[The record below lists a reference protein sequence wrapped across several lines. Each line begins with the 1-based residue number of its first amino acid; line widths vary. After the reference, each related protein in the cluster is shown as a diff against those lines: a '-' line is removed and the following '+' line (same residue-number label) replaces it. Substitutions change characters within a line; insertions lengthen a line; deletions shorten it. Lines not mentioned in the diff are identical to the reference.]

1 MGDINTSQEL
11 LCIGARGL
19 LTREMLP
26 NPKTMLITHIIFS
39 NFISIT
45 ATFGNLLILV
55 AIWRRPSLRSPSI
68 TLLFSLALS
77 DLFVGLIVV
86 PLNSG
91 VLVELFKNQNYVI
104 SCTLLK
110 LCGISFLISTE
121 VTLLTVTAISV
132 DRYLA
137 IYIHL
142 RYEQVVTGK
151 RTKMLISCLWIASG
165 LHSTV
170 WVCYGYLDVPLI
182 IFASIITTC
191 LITVTFTWI
200 KIYQVV
206 RHHQAQIQDQFHHVQ
221 GQQFN
226 MAIFKKSAI
235 NNGIVLVFFLVCY
248 FPCLISAILLA
259 YEATPSFKTT
269 AAFTFLL
276 VFLNSSLNRLVY
288 CWGNR
293 NIRAS
298 AKATLMKLFC
308 QVVEQ

>member
-1 MGDINTSQEL
+1 MTSTCTSQEL
-11 LCIGARGL
+11 LCFGARGL

-26 NPKTMLITHIIFS
+26 NAKTMLITHIVFS

-45 ATFGNLLILV
+45 ATFGNLLRILV
-55 AIWRRPSLRSPSI
+55 AIWRRPSLRSTSI

-110 LCGISFLISTE
+110 LCGISFLMLTE

-151 RTKMLISCLWIASG
+151 RTKILISCPWIASG

-170 WVCYGYLDVPLI
+170 WVYYGYLDVPLI

-226 MAIFKKSAI
+226 MVIFKKSAI
-235 NNGIVLVFFLVCY
+235 NTGIVLVFYLVCY
-248 FPCLISAILLA
+248 FPCLISAILQ
-259 YEATPSFKTT
+259 ATPSFKTT

-276 VFLNSSLNRLVY
+276 VYLNSSLNPLVY

-308 QVVEQ
+308 QAVEQ

>member
-104 SCTLLK
+104 SCTL
-110 LCGISFLISTE
+110 
-121 VTLLTVTAISV
+121 
-132 DRYLA
+132 
-137 IYIHL
+137 
-142 RYEQVVTGK
+142 
-151 RTKMLISCLWIASG
+151 
-165 LHSTV
+165 
-170 WVCYGYLDVPLI
+170 
-182 IFASIITTC
+182 
-191 LITVTFTWI
+191 
-200 KIYQVV
+200 
-206 RHHQAQIQDQFHHVQ
+206 
-221 GQQFN
+221 
-226 MAIFKKSAI
+226 
-235 NNGIVLVFFLVCY
+235 
-248 FPCLISAILLA
+248 
-259 YEATPSFKTT
+259 
-269 AAFTFLL
+269 
-276 VFLNSSLNRLVY
+276 
-288 CWGNR
+288 
-293 NIRAS
+293 
-298 AKATLMKLFC
+298 
-308 QVVEQ
+308 